1 MESCRPTDEGEL
13 PTFSLGMEFLT
24 PQKERKEK
32 ENKEQARPVLSRF
45 ANHRVENVIKQL
57 VHTSAVRSSRYE
69 ALGSLK
75 STQEAKAALGHASS
89 NPYAFFVLSKL
100 PACFI
105 SIFFLCIL
113 FCCIV
118 ISGHLHLYNNNVA
131 FLRNLKGSK

>member
-1 MESCRPTDEGEL
+1 MKSCEPADEEEL
-13 PTFSLGMEFLT
+13 PTFSSGMEFLS

-32 ENKEQARPVLSRF
+32 ENKEQARPVSSRF

-75 STQEAKAALGHASS
+75 STQEAKVALGHASS

-105 SIFFLCIL
+105 SIFFFVYFIL
-113 FCCIV
+113 
-118 ISGHLHLYNNNVA
+118 LYCNFWSLTPV
-131 FLRNLKGSK
+131 